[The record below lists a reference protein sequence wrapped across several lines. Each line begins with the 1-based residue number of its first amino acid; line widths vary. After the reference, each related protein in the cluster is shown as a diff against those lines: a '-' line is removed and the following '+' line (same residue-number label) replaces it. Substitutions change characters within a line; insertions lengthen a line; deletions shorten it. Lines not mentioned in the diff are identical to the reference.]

1 MTTDYNLLTFRAI
14 STFTNDLSEI
24 FGGENHS
31 LKLYQRLLNKT
42 TITHEKAISKHI
54 IAFKNFCVSNRE
66 AILSKSLDKLLVDKI
81 EYSSRV
87 FIDIGTIMKSA
98 DKETLSIIWKHILT
112 ISAFVDPAGRAKDIL
127 KKTES
132 SNESNFLENIINKV
146 ESNVNPNSTNP
157 MEAVSSILNS
167 GVLSE
172 LFTDMSSQTQNGSLD
187 LGKLMGTVEK
197 MCNSLAPPSA
207 DGKPAINL
215 AGLMSSMG
223 PLLSSLGTVG
233 ATGGDGAGMP
243 AGVDINAMMSQLMK
257 AQQQPSKT
265 EVEEK

>member
-42 TITHEKAISKHI
+42 TITHEKAIGKHI

-66 AILSKSLDKLLVDKI
+66 AILSKSLDKLSVDKI

-87 FIDIGTIMKSA
+87 FIDLGGIMRTA
-98 DKETLSIIWKHILT
+98 DKETLNIIWKHILT
-112 ISAFVDPAGRAKDIL
+112 ISAFVDPAGRAKEIL
-127 KKTES
+127 KKNET

-157 MEAVSSILNS
+157 MEAVNSILNS
-167 GVLSE
+167 GVLTE
-172 LFTDMSSQTQNGSLD
+172 LFSDMSSQTQNGSLD

-197 MCNSLAPPSA
+197 MCNSLAPPTE

-215 AGLMSSMG
+215 SGLMSSVA
-223 PLLSSLGTVG
+223 PLLSTLG
-233 ATGGDGAGMP
+233 AAGGGAGGTG
-243 AGVDINAMMSQLMK
+243 AGGIDINAMMAQMMK
-257 AQQQPSKT
+257 AQQQPTKT
-265 EVEEK
+265 EVIEEK